1 METSSLVTGNSPER
15 GAVISVKQ
23 HSDKKGYDKELIN
36 EKWNYVIM
44 RND

>member
-1 METSSLVTGNSPER
+1 MYR
-15 GAVISVKQ
+15 GAVISLKQ
-23 HSDKKGYDKELIN
+23 HRDMKGYDTDSECVHRWLPIEYIN